1 MESAAVTAL
10 LLTTLAGLATGL
22 GGFAALFIRRD
33 QRGFLAVSLGLSA
46 GVMIYISFVELY
58 ASAADSIE
66 GQNGEW
72 IAAAAFLLGMA
83 ATAAID
89 GLVPAGE
96 NPHQARN
103 LESIR
108 DEPRLLRLGT
118 LAALAIALHNFPEGM
133 ATFTATLADP
143 VVGSSVA
150 LAVAL
155 HNIPEGIAVA
165 IPLFYATARR
175 GRAVGLAFL
184 SGLAEPLGALA
195 AFLLLRPFLDATLL
209 GIIFAAVA
217 GIMVF
222 VSLDQL
228 VPNAK
233 LYGRGHQSVYGLMAG
248 MAAMALLLNLAG

>member
-10 LLTTLAGLATGL
+10 ALTTLAGLATGL
-22 GGFAALFIRRD
+22 GGVAALFIRRD
-33 QRGFLAVSLGLSA
+33 QHAFLAVSLGLSA

-58 ASAADSIE
+58 ADAVEYIGGE
-66 GQNGEW
+66 NGEW
-72 IAAAAFLLGMA
+72 IATTAFLLGMV
-83 ATAAID
+83 ATAVID
-89 GLVPAGE
+89 GLVPEGE
-96 NPHQARN
+96 NPHQARS

-108 DEPRLLRLGT
+108 EDPRLLRLGT
-118 LAALAIALHNFPEGM
+118 LAALAITLHNFPEGM
-133 ATFTATLADP
+133 ATFIAALTDP

-150 LAVAL
+150 LAVGL

-165 IPLFYATARR
+165 IPLFYATGRR
-175 GRAVGLAFL
+175 GRAVALSFL

-195 AFLLLRPFLDATLL
+195 AFLVLRPFLDATLL
-209 GIIFAAVA
+209 GIVFAAVA

-233 LYGRGHQSVYGLMAG
+233 LYGRGHQSVYGLVGG
-248 MAAMALLLNLAG
+248 MALMATLLNLAG

>member
-1 MESAAVTAL
+1 METAALTAL
-10 LLTTLAGLATGL
+10 ALTTLAGLATGL
-22 GGFAALFIRRD
+22 GGIAALFIRRD
-33 QRGFLAVSLGLSA
+33 QRGFLALSLGLSA
-46 GVMIYISFVELY
+46 GVMLYISFVELY
-58 ASAADSIE
+58 ADAVDYIDGEYGDWVAAT
-66 GQNGEW
+66 
-72 IAAAAFLLGMA
+72 AFLLGMVV
-83 ATAAID
+83 TAIID
-89 GLVPAGE
+89 GLVPEGE
-96 NPHQARN
+96 NPHQARS

-108 DEPRLLRLGT
+108 EEPRLLRLGT
-118 LAALAIALHNFPEGM
+118 LAALAITLHNFPEGM

-165 IPLFYATARR
+165 IPLFYATGRR
-175 GRAVGLAFL
+175 GRAVALSFL

-233 LYGRGHQSVYGLMAG
+233 LYGRGHQSVYGLVGG
-248 MAAMALLLNLAG
+248 MALMAILLNLAG